1 MILKVT
7 ECAATDGV
15 LPHYIKDEILSES
28 FKKFWVHR
36 MANII
41 TINKITLYNNN
52 GIPRCHIIQMDIPT
66 KTKLKEAI
74 RIKEISTRVATRSC
88 ILFKVVDVAY
98 LSVVREPSVT
108 RVTTQS
114 SSSPPPL
121 SIGLDYMVSSLPI
134 STLSSSSTS
143 PSG

>member
-74 RIKEISTRVATRSC
+74 RIKEISTR
-88 ILFKVVDVAY
+88 
-98 LSVVREPSVT
+98 EPSVT